1 MICVFLTTLVA
12 AVSPSARSIE
22 VFRGVSNVTIKL
34 SAVDPADPSK
44 TSVIEVPFEVLHGQP
59 GAAGTIVKKNNA
71 NRYIQ

>member
-1 MICVFLTTLVA
+1 MICIFLTTLVA

-44 TSVIEVPFEVLHGQP
+44 TRVIEVPYEVLHG
-59 GAAGTIVKKNNA
+59 AAGTTVKKSNA
-71 NRYIQ
+71 KRYQ